1 MAALTATGALLLL
14 PSVAGAEPVPPYGA
28 GSTSVTDPVHEES
41 AQTASVPTTAAP
53 AAAVPATDTD
63 TPSSLP
69 FTGGDVAG
77 LAAIGAGALGVGLV
91 VSRARRGAN
100 SRSLSELRRTP
111 PAAGR
116 PTEGQIRP

>member
-28 GSTSVTDPVHEES
+28 GQTSVTDPVHEQS
-41 AQTASVPTTAAP
+41 AASASVPATTVDPAP
-53 AAAVPATDTD
+53 VPATDTD
-63 TPSSLP
+63 TTSSLP

-91 VSRARRGAN
+91 VSRARRGAAT
-100 SRSLSELRRTP
+100 RS
-111 PAAGR
+111 
-116 PTEGQIRP
+116 

>member
-28 GSTSVTDPVHEES
+28 GQTSVTDPVHEES
-41 AQTASVPTTAAP
+41 AQTASVPATTVAP
-53 AAAVPATDTD
+53 VPATDTD

-91 VSRARRGAN
+91 VSRARRGAAT
-100 SRSLSELRRTP
+100 R
-111 PAAGR
+111 
-116 PTEGQIRP
+116 

>member
-28 GSTSVTDPVHEES
+28 GQTSVTDPVHEES
-41 AQTASVPTTAAP
+41 AESAAVPTTSAASVP
-53 AAAVPATDTD
+53 VPATDPHT
-63 TPSSLP
+63 TSSLP

-91 VSRARRGAN
+91 VSRARRGAT
-100 SRSLSELRRTP
+100 RS
-111 PAAGR
+111 
-116 PTEGQIRP
+116 